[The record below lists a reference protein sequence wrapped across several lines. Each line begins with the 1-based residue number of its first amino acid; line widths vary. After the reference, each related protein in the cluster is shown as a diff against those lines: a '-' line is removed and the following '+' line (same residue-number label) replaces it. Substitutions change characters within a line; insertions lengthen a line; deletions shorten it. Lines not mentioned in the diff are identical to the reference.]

1 MTQRTNI
8 TTYQVTPSPI
18 IRDEQGEAMERFLID
33 NLKRI
38 EVAINNLDKAIK
50 ALEERV
56 VALESP

>member
-1 MTQRTNI
+1 MAQRTII

-18 IRDEQGEAMERFLID
+18 IRDESGEAMERFLID

-50 ALEERV
+50 DLETRV
-56 VALESP
+56 AALESP

>member
-1 MTQRTNI
+1 MAQRTII

-18 IRDEQGEAMERFLID
+18 IRDDSGEAMERFLID

-50 ALEERV
+50 ELEARVTALET
-56 VALESP
+56 P